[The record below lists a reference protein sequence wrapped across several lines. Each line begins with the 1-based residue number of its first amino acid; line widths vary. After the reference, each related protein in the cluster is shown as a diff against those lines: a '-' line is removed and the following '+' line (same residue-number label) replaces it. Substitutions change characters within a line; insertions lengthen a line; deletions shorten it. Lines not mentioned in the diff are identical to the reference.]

1 MLTEADCCQTPRL
14 WGWYFTM
21 QPRQS
26 ILASCHQKDNYLA
39 FLHPYPFHSRWLSS
53 VLTVSQ
59 FGEPEEAE
67 NLPEARM
74 CEGAEGR
81 RGTWSLLFR
90 DTFVSDHFSCT
101 GRLPGVTGT
110 KLTEAITSRY
120 SSSSSSSSLNYF
132 SLFPLSANLQNCAHW
147 TTYMWLC
154 LNPVLQDNLDFK
166 DLGWT
171 VCSESALKGRMGQH
185 LQGVGARRKQTPRAW
200 LCFQQLFLKYLI
212 LSGGSLQN
220 CVRETRELYST

>member
-1 MLTEADCCQTPRL
+1 MGTWLCGCSGYLQLIGLGPGCWLKPIAVRL
-14 WGWYFTM
+14 LGSEDDILQCSQDNLYWLAATKRIITLPF
-21 QPRQS
+21 S
-26 ILASCHQKDNYLA
+26 IPTHSTAGGCLPCLLWASLGSLKKQKTCLK
-39 FLHPYPFHSRWLSS
+39 PKCVMGR
-53 VLTVSQ
+53 
-59 FGEPEEAE
+59 
-67 NLPEARM
+67 
-74 CEGAEGR
+74 GAEGR

-90 DTFVSDHFSCT
+90 DTFVSGHFSCT

-110 KLTEAITSRY
+110 KWTEAITSRY

-147 TTYMWLC
+147 TTYVWLC

-200 LCFQQLFLKYLI
+200 LCF
-212 LSGGSLQN
+212 
-220 CVRETRELYST
+220 